1 MANRI
6 KYRFKLKFIFIRYP
20 WPPLYPGCS
29 ASERFYLTR
38 IPHSVRHTSRYTPL
52 MEMYRNFCELWGKL
66 TMEMVHF
73 IPSSQR
79 RLALLAAQADLAPA
93 LVYGASGTGKGAIA
107 RWIHTNG
114 PRSGRT
120 LIIASQTTPT
130 SGVKSLASQILQAQ
144 SGTLIVPEIGEWPLS
159 EQKALLSFLKTKS
172 VPHPSDGGMPAL
184 ANVRIIG
191 TTSQAL
197 EGRAQGGLF
206 NAELLEKLSSF
217 RIEMPP
223 LAKRSDE
230 FEDIVFGILGEIT
243 RELHREHLR
252 VFSEEAWNRLHSYDW
267 PGNLRELRNV
277 LRLAVTSASGNQIEA
292 TDLPDFG
299 YARIDFRS
307 TREEF
312 EKVYIL
318 ELLNTFNWDIEQT
331 CKLTRIDQE
340 TLLNKIKHYGIT
352 LGHR

>member
-1 MANRI
+1 
-6 KYRFKLKFIFIRYP
+6 
-20 WPPLYPGCS
+20 
-29 ASERFYLTR
+29 
-38 IPHSVRHTSRYTPL
+38 
-52 MEMYRNFCELWGKL
+52 
-66 TMEMVHF
+66 MEMVHF

-93 LVYGASGTGKGAIA
+93 LVYGRSGTGKGAIA

-114 PRSGRT
+114 PRAGRT
-120 LIIASQTTPT
+120 LLIASQAKP
-130 SGVKSLASQILQAQ
+130 LAEQILQAQ

-159 EQKALLSFLKTKS
+159 EQKALLVFLKTKS
-172 VPHPSDGGMPAL
+172 VPHPSGEDLPTL

-206 NAELLEKLSSF
+206 NAELLEKLSGF

-230 FEDIVFGILGEIT
+230 FEDIVLGILGEIT

-252 VFSEEAWNRLHSYDW
+252 VFSKEAWNRLHMYDW

-277 LRLAVTSASGNQIEA
+277 LQLAVASARGNPIEV

-318 ELLNTFNWDIEQT
+318 ELLNTFNWDIDQT

-340 TLLNKIKHYGIT
+340 TLLNKIKHYGIK
-352 LGHR
+352 LDRE

>member
-1 MANRI
+1 
-6 KYRFKLKFIFIRYP
+6 
-20 WPPLYPGCS
+20 
-29 ASERFYLTR
+29 
-38 IPHSVRHTSRYTPL
+38 
-52 MEMYRNFCELWGKL
+52 
-66 TMEMVHF
+66 MEMVHF

-93 LVYGASGTGKGAIA
+93 LVYGGSGTGKGAIA

-114 PRSGRT
+114 PRAGRVF
-120 LIIASQTTPT
+120 LIASHE
-130 SGVKSLASQILQAQ
+130 KSLTEQILQAQ
-144 SGTLIVPEIGEWPLS
+144 SGTLVVPEIGEWPLS
-159 EQKALLSFLKTKS
+159 EQKALLGFLKTKS
-172 VPHPSDGGMPAL
+172 VPHPSGENLPTL

-223 LAKRSDE
+223 LTKRSDE
-230 FEDIVFGILGEIT
+230 FEDIVLGILGEIA

-252 VFSEEAWNRLHSYDW
+252 VFSPEAWNRLHSYDW

-277 LRLAVTSASGNQIEA
+277 LRLATASAKGNQIET

-299 YARIDFRS
+299 YSRIDFRS

-318 ELLNTFNWDIEQT
+318 ELLKSFNWDIQQT

-352 LGHR
+352 LGNEPS